1 MKDAKN
7 DGHESMNNY
16 QKQLIR
22 LEIIMPGIRESDRGE
37 IMKCYEYRDYIGM
50 SDAVMNALDRIYGRS
65 TDKIERR
72 K

>member
-22 LEIIMPGIRESDRGE
+22 LETIMPGIRESDRGE
-37 IMKCYEYRDYIGM
+37 IMKYYQDRDYLRLADVFM
-50 SDAVMNALDRIYGRS
+50 RALDKIYGRS
-65 TDKIERR
+65 TDKPERR

>member
-22 LEIIMPGIRESDRGE
+22 LETIMPGIRDSDRGE
-37 IMKCYEYRDYIGM
+37 IMKYYQDRDYIGLA
-50 SDAVMNALDRIYGRS
+50 DVFIEALDKIIGRS
-65 TDKIERR
+65 TDKIESRR
-72 K
+72 